1 MLKNSIIIINI
12 LLLIGVTYIIFKP
25 NKVTPIT
32 NKEIIRDSLIRDTLY
47 HTKDSLTTKL
57 ITIEKSYSD
66 KKATIIANDT
76 SADWQFFTEYIDNYS
91 RTIKDN

>member
-25 NKVTPIT
+25 NKVAPIT